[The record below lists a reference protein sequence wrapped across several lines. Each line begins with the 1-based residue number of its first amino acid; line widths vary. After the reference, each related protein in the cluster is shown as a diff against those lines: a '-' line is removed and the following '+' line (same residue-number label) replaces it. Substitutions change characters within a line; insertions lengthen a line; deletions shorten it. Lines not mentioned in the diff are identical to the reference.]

1 MTLREKTAMKLEKL
15 KEYAGY
21 LKSYQKYTLD
31 DLTKDHVLRG
41 AVERYLHLSAEC
53 VIDIAEIMIAELGL
67 RKPEEYREAIE
78 ILGESGILPD
88 EFAYHFA
95 PIAGFRNILVHE
107 YTRIDLEEV
116 YRHLQ
121 QDLVDLE
128 KFTEYII
135 EYLQGLKL
143 DI

>member
-1 MTLREKTAMKLEKL
+1 MTLHEKVSNKLEKL

-31 DLTKDHVLRG
+31 DLTKDHTLRG

-67 RKPEEYREAIE
+67 RKPEEYREAID

-95 PIAGFRNILVHE
+95 PLAGFRNILVHE
-107 YTRIDLEEV
+107 YTKIDLAEV

-121 QDLVDLE
+121 EDLSDFE
-128 KFTEYII
+128 KFAGYII
-135 EYLQGLKL
+135 EYLKSLE
-143 DI
+143 

>member
-1 MTLREKTAMKLEKL
+1 MTLREKIAMKLEKL

-41 AVERYLHLSAEC
+41 AVERYLHLSAEY

-107 YTRIDLEEV
+107 YTRIDLAEV

-121 QDLVDLE
+121 QDLVDFE
-128 KFTEYII
+128 KFAEYII
-135 EYLQGLKL
+135 EYLQGLK
-143 DI
+143 

>member
-1 MTLREKTAMKLEKL
+1 MTLHEKVADKLDRL
-15 KEYAGY
+15 KEYVGY
-21 LKSYQKYTLD
+21 LKGYQKYALN
-31 DLTKDHVLRG
+31 DLTRDPTLRG

-67 RKPEEYREAIE
+67 RKPEEYREAID

-88 EFAYHFA
+88 EFAYYFA

-107 YTRIDLEEV
+107 YTKIDLAEV

-121 QDLVDLE
+121 QDLADFE
-128 KFTEYII
+128 KFTGYII
-135 EYLQGLKL
+135 EYLKSLK
-143 DI
+143 